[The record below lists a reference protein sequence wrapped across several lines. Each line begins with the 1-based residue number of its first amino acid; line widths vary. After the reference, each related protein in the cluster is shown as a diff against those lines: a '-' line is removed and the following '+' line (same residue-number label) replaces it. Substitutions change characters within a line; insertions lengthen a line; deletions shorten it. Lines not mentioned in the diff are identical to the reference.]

1 MDKQVAKIIYRCRRC
16 GQEFGKDGVYISEDF
31 KVNGVEVLTGS
42 IYAYH
47 QCEDGVFGVGDL
59 IAGYIREE

>member
-1 MDKQVAKIIYRCRRC
+1 MNKQLSRVMYRCRRC
-16 GQEFGKDGVYISEDF
+16 GQEFEKDGVYISEIF
-31 KVNGVEVLTGS
+31 KVNGVEVPTGS

>member
-16 GQEFGKDGVYISEDF
+16 GQEFEKDGVYISEDF

-47 QCEDGVFGVGDL
+47 QCEG
-59 IAGYIREE
+59 

>member
-1 MDKQVAKIIYRCRRC
+1 MDKQVAKIIYRGRRC
-16 GQEFGKDGVYISEDF
+16 GLEFEKDGVYISEDF